1 MTARR
6 DMPSAPRKDVR
17 RIGRRGQA
25 MVETIIVMFFL
36 CLIFF
41 ATYEYANILTAHTVL
56 DYAAARAAR
65 ARTVGFNDFMVTKT
79 VRIATM
85 SVAGKCLTQGEDG
98 GELSTGTLVSRMGS
112 YLESEYEADV
122 RGILDFE
129 FWDPCM
135 LGWSC
140 SEPGGDASDIK
151 MRVWQ
156 ERTLYGASDGDTV
169 DETLHR
175 IEGEAEIEGHYPFYL
190 Q

>member
-1 MTARR
+1 
-6 DMPSAPRKDVR
+6 
-17 RIGRRGQA
+17 
-25 MVETIIVMFFL
+25 MVETIVVMFFL

-41 ATYEYANILTAHTVL
+41 AVYEYANLLTAHTVL

-79 VRIATM
+79 VRVATM
-85 SVAGKCLTQGEDG
+85 SVAGKCLTQSEDG

-129 FWDPCM
+129 LWDPSK

-140 SEPGGDASDIK
+140 SEPGGDASDFR

-156 ERTLYGASDGDTV
+156 NRTLYGTSEDGAG
-169 DETLHR
+169 DETIHR
-175 IEGEAEIEGHYPFYL
+175 IEGESEIEGHYPFYL